1 MLRLENIRAGY
12 GKKEVLHGVSF
23 VVPKAK
29 ICAVLGPNGA
39 GKSTLLK
46 VIAGMIRPVEGK
58 IYFEGE
64 DMTDLPVH
72 ERVKKG
78 IGYFMQGGQVFP
90 SLSVLE
96 NLEIGANGLPSQEKR
111 KAIEEVMELFP
122 ALQGLAKK
130 RAGLLSGGQR
140 QQLAL
145 GMILVKR
152 PKLLLLDEP
161 SAGLPPNLVKEIMQ
175 KIQIIN
181 QTFNITIVLVEQNI
195 KNALDIANK
204 VLILTNGQLQVE
216 YEEPQKLIES
226 GELEEIFFSIPTKID
241 VKEVISS

>member
-1 MLRLENIRAGY
+1 
-12 GKKEVLHGVSF
+12 
-23 VVPKAK
+23 
-29 ICAVLGPNGA
+29 
-39 GKSTLLK
+39 
-46 VIAGMIRPVEGK
+46 
-58 IYFEGE
+58 
-64 DMTDLPVH
+64 
-72 ERVKKG
+72 
-78 IGYFMQGGQVFP
+78 MQGGQVFP

-96 NLEIGANGLPSQEKR
+96 NLEIGANGLPPQEKR

-122 ALQGLAKK
+122 ALQGLARK

-161 SAGLPPNLVKEIMQ
+161 LAGLSPNLVKEIMK

-181 QTFNITIVLVEQNI
+181 QTFNITIILVEQNI
-195 KNALDIANK
+195 KNVLEITDKI
-204 VLILTNGQLQVE
+204 LILINGQLQVE

-226 GELEEIFFSIPTKID
+226 GKLEEIFFSIPTKID
-241 VKEVISS
+241 VKEVINS

>member
-23 VVPKAK
+23 IVPEAK

-46 VIAGMIRPVEGK
+46 VVAGMIRPTEGR
-58 IYFEGE
+58 IYFENE
-64 DMTDLPVH
+64 DITDFPVH
-72 ERVKKG
+72 ERVRKG

-96 NLEIGANGLPSQEKR
+96 NLEMGANGLSPQEKK
-111 KAIEEVMELFP
+111 KAIEEIMELFP
-122 ALQGLAKK
+122 TLQGLAKK

-145 GMILVKR
+145 GMVLVRR

-161 SAGLPPNLVKEIMQ
+161 SAGLSPNLVQEIMK

-181 QTFNITIVLVEQNI
+181 LTFNITIILVEQNI
-195 KNALDIANK
+195 NNALEISDKIF
-204 VLILTNGQLQVE
+204 ILTNGQLQAE
-216 YEEPQKLIES
+216 YEEPRKLMRVE
-226 GELEEIFFSIPTKID
+226 ELEEIFFPIPSKTNSKGGI
-241 VKEVISS
+241 KL

>member
-23 VVPKAK
+23 IVPEAK
-29 ICAVLGPNGA
+29 ICAALGPNGA

-46 VIAGMIRPVEGK
+46 VVAGMIRPTEGR
-58 IYFEGE
+58 IYFENE
-64 DMTDLPVH
+64 DITDFPVH
-72 ERVKKG
+72 ERVRKG
-78 IGYFMQGGQVFP
+78 IGYFLQGGQVFP

-96 NLEIGANGLPSQEKR
+96 NLEMGANGLSPQEKK
-111 KAIEEVMELFP
+111 KAIEEIMELFP
-122 ALQGLAKK
+122 TLQGLAKK

-145 GMILVKR
+145 GMVLVRR

-161 SAGLPPNLVKEIMQ
+161 SAGLSPNLVQEIMK

-181 QTFNITIVLVEQNI
+181 LTFNITIILVEQNI
-195 KNALDIANK
+195 HNALGISDK
-204 VLILTNGQLQVE
+204 VFILTNGQLQAE
-216 YEEPQKLIES
+216 YEETRKLMRVE
-226 GELEEIFFSIPTKID
+226 ELEEIFFPIPSKTNNKGGI
-241 VKEVISS
+241 KL